1 VPRPIAAHQGPCD
14 LSLELVSRR
23 GDSFLAAGQGFTPGE
38 SVVVELQQARGTTN
52 KRVRALPDG
61 KLPLDVITHGTAAT
75 DFHARYVVRGRVC
88 EVAVDYTWG
97 EPALTRR

>member
-1 VPRPIAAHQGPCD
+1 VPWPIAAHQGPCD

-23 GDSFLAAGQGFTPGE
+23 GDRILAAGQGFTPGE
-38 SVVVELQQARGTTN
+38 LVVVELQQARGTTN

-75 DFHARYVVRGRVC
+75 DFHARYVVRGRAC
-88 EVAVDYTWG
+88 EVAVDYIWG